1 MEARTVRGRDASMS
15 TTSTTQL
22 AASCETTLISTAS
35 SLPVGNQFFAYPIE
49 APPDIVSGIISERQ
63 IGYLAADW
71 CLGKTPVFQQL
82 ALCVAKGIPFL
93 GQETIKRPVVILDAE
108 TPYED
113 YRPSIE
119 RIATRLE
126 VAVDDVNLHPFL
138 RHGHEHDADSKA
150 FRAVI
155 GNQSKVESF
164 LREQLTKYQNPLVLI
179 DPLMEIIPYKENEA
193 ESAMRVYNVL
203 RSILGEYPDAA
214 FLFTLHLRKGYAI
227 PDTKSRSSWHALLN
241 NPREWFKEVAGSN
254 KLGAHADVRL
264 GMTATSSSEAQMIIN
279 GFKRGKEAAFLCFEK
294 AVDDRGEYDGF
305 IVSRLPDS
313 ARMKLT
319 SQQETEIS
327 KLPHRFRF
335 SEVADKDIPHSSLA
349 RLLKAGQK
357 AGRAFKASDGFWNI
371 SHTSASREDG
381 S

>member
-1 MEARTVRGRDASMS
+1 MS
-15 TTSTTQL
+15 AIPIIQV
-22 AASCETTLISTAS
+22 AAPCGTDVISGPS
-35 SLPVGNQFFAYPIE
+35 SLRAANQFFSYPVE

-93 GQETIKRPVVILDAE
+93 GQETNKRPVVILDAE

-119 RIATRLE
+119 RIAKRLG

-138 RHGHEHDADSKA
+138 RHGHEQDADSKD

-155 GNQSKVESF
+155 GSQPKVESF
-164 LREQLTKYQNPLVLI
+164 LRDQLAKYQNPLVLI
-179 DPLMEIIPYKENEA
+179 DPLLEIIPYKENEA
-193 ESAMRVYNVL
+193 ESAMKVYNAL
-203 RSILGEYPDAA
+203 RSILGDYADAA
-214 FLFTLHLRKGYAI
+214 FLFTLHLRKGYAT
-227 PDTKSRSSWHALLN
+227 PDTKSRSSSHTLLN

-264 GMTATSSSEAQMIIN
+264 GMTATSNTEVQMIIN

-294 AVDDRGEYDGF
+294 AVDGQGEYDGF
-305 IVSRLPDS
+305 IVSKLP
-313 ARMKLT
+313 ANANMKLS
-319 SQQETEIS
+319 SQQETELS
-327 KLPHRFRF
+327 KLPCRFRF
-335 SEVADKDIPHSSLA
+335 SEVADKVIAHSSLA

-357 AGRAFKASDGFWNI
+357 AGRAFKDADGCWNI
-371 SHTSASREDG
+371 SQASGGWELN
-381 S
+381 

>member
-1 MEARTVRGRDASMS
+1 MSATATIQAAEPCGTNLIRG
-15 TTSTTQL
+15 Q
-22 AASCETTLISTAS
+22 S
-35 SLPVGNQFFAYPIE
+35 SLSVANQFFSYPVE

-71 CLGKTPVFQQL
+71 CLGKTPVLQQL

-93 GQETIKRPVVILDAE
+93 GQETAKRPVVILDAE

-119 RIATRLE
+119 RIAKRLG

-138 RHGHEHDADSKA
+138 RHGHEHDADSKD

-155 GNQSKVESF
+155 GDQAKVGSF
-164 LREQLTKYQNPLVLI
+164 LRKQVAKYHNPLVLV
-179 DPLMEIIPYKENEA
+179 DPLLEIIPYKENEA
-193 ESAMRVYNVL
+193 ESAMKVYNAL
-203 RSILGEYPDAA
+203 RSILGDYADAA
-214 FLFTLHLRKGYAI
+214 FLFTLHLRKGYAT
-227 PDTKSRSSWHALLN
+227 PDTKARSSWHTLLN
-241 NPREWFKEVAGSN
+241 NPREWFKEVAGTN

-264 GMTATSSSEAQMIIN
+264 GMTATSSSEVQMIIN
-279 GFKRGKEAAFLCFEK
+279 GFKRGKEAAFLSFEK

-305 IVSRLPDS
+305 IVSGLPDN
-313 ARMKLT
+313 AKVKLT

-335 SEVADKDIPHSSLA
+335 SEVADKGIPHSSLA
-349 RLLKAGQK
+349 RILKTGQK
-357 AGRAFKASDGFWNI
+357 AGRAFKDADGFWNV
-371 SHTSASREDG
+371 SAPSTGRDDG
-381 S
+381 I

>member
-1 MEARTVRGRDASMS
+1 MS
-15 TTSTTQL
+15 TAHMTED
-22 AASCETTLISTAS
+22 AASCEATLVGGPS
-35 SLPVGNQFFAYPIE
+35 SLPVANSFFAYPIE
-49 APPDIVSGIISERQ
+49 VPPDIVSGIISERQ

-93 GQETIKRPVVILDAE
+93 GQETIKRPVVIFDAE

-119 RIATRLE
+119 RIAKRLG
-126 VAVDDVNLHPFL
+126 VAVDNANLHPFL
-138 RHGHEHDADSKA
+138 RHGHERDADSKN

-155 GNQSKVESF
+155 GSPSNVVTF
-164 LREQLTKYQNPLVLI
+164 LRDQLAVYKDPLVLI
-179 DPLMEIIPYKENEA
+179 DPLMEIIPYKENDA
-193 ESAMRVYNVL
+193 ESTMKVYNIL
-203 RSILGEYPDAA
+203 RGILGDFHDAA
-214 FLFTLHLRKGYAI
+214 ILFTLHLRKGPTL
-227 PDTKSRSSWHALLN
+227 PDSKSRSSSEMLLN

-264 GMTATSSSEAQMIIN
+264 GMTATSSNEAQFIVN

-294 AVDDRGEYDGF
+294 AVDDRGEYNGF
-305 IVSRLPDS
+305 IVSRLPDR
-313 ARMKLT
+313 AKVKLT
-319 SQQETEIS
+319 TQQETEIS

-335 SEVADKDIPHSSLA
+335 SEIADEIIPHSSLA

-357 AGRAFKASDGFWNI
+357 AGRVFKDSEGFWNI
-371 SHTSASREDG
+371 SEPSPSRDG
-381 S
+381 GSWT

>member
-1 MEARTVRGRDASMS
+1 MEEVAVQLGGAGMS
-15 TTSTTQL
+15 
-22 AASCETTLISTAS
+22 AAPTIQVAAPCGTNLISDPS
-35 SLPVGNQFFAYPIE
+35 SLAVANEFFSYPIE
-49 APPDIVSGIISERQ
+49 APSDIVSGIISERQ

-93 GQETIKRPVVILDAE
+93 GQETAQRPVVILDAE

-113 YRPSIE
+113 YRPSVE
-119 RIATRLE
+119 RIAKRLG

-138 RHGHEHDADSKA
+138 RHGHEHDPNSKD
-150 FRAVI
+150 FRIVI
-155 GNQSKVESF
+155 GNQAKVETF
-164 LREQLTKYQNPLVLI
+164 LRDQLAKYHNALVLI
-179 DPLMEIIPYKENEA
+179 DPLLEIVPYKENEA
-193 ESAMRVYNVL
+193 ESAMKVYNVL
-203 RSILGEYPDAA
+203 RSILGDYADAA
-214 FLFTLHLRKGYAI
+214 FLFTLHLRKGYAA
-227 PDTKSRSSWHALLN
+227 PDAKSSSSWHTLLN
-241 NPREWFKEVAGSN
+241 NPREWFKEVAGTN

-305 IVSRLPDS
+305 TVSALPDN
-313 ARMKLT
+313 AKVKLS

-327 KLPHRFRF
+327 KLPPKFRF
-335 SEVADKDIPHSSLA
+335 SEVADKGIPHSSLA

-357 AGRAFKASDGFWNI
+357 AGRAFKDADGFWSI
-371 SHTSASREDG
+371 SGTPAARD
-381 S
+381 